1 MSVLQPQEAVQIL
14 REEMGAQPMSARC
27 GERGG
32 DGKVELIEEM
42 TSSLDLEGHV
52 GIS

>member
-1 MSVLQPQEAVQIL
+1 ML
-14 REEMGAQPMSARC
+14 REETEAQPMSARC
-27 GERGG
+27 GEEGG

-52 GIS
+52 GIP